1 MIDLPVHS
9 HPSVWVVMFGLL
21 AGYYAAARVWGPQ
34 HVSPSEPPVP
44 KSQVRLFA
52 LGVAI
57 LWIGADWP
65 IHDVSEKY
73 LFSVHML
80 QHFLFS
86 LVAPPLLLLGLP
98 DWLLRKL
105 LRPRPVMAVMRVL
118 TRPVPAFLIFNAYL
132 VLSHIPGFVNLVLGS
147 EILHFL
153 AHAVLVGVSLLMWWP
168 VLSPLAELPRIS
180 SPAQM
185 LYLFAQTIIPTV
197 PASFL
202 TFASTPLYDFYATA
216 PRLFPGF
223 TPVADQ
229 ATAGLLMKIGGGLLL
244 WSIIAVKFFRWSA
257 AERDELPDAADWQGL
272 ERELNEARSG
282 NQ

>member
-147 EILHFL
+147 ESTSLSRSRRSRGGIASHVVAGVEPACRASSYLQPG
-153 AHAVLVGVSLLMWWP
+153 ADAVSVCP
-168 VLSPLAELPRIS
+168 DHHPHR
-180 SPAQM
+180 
-185 LYLFAQTIIPTV
+185 
-197 PASFL
+197 
-202 TFASTPLYDFYATA
+202 
-216 PRLFPGF
+216 
-223 TPVADQ
+223 
-229 ATAGLLMKIGGGLLL
+229 AGLISHLRQHP
-244 WSIIAVKFFRWSA
+244 SV
-257 AERDELPDAADWQGL
+257 
-272 ERELNEARSG
+272 
-282 NQ
+282 